1 MNKALTCHW
10 NLWSRNYMP
19 KPENILCI
27 CLVDCIPQEKVEY
40 NQQSLACYSKLL
52 FFPKKLYWRRT
63 SVIFQIILINKPN
76 CLWDQHPSSNDL
88 VYCVFFV
95 AAAFSDGWQAGKV
108 EAAVASA
115 GFQLL
120 LCRSGGLSRPPGDV
134 PNLPHHLLQHPC
146 QQQHQ
151 SLCLFQ
157 PNSRQMTSP
166 RFLLL
171 VLIFLSVCFR
181 WCWTKLHNCRYW
193 KLLGVDLSWAD
204 QQKGIFEPCCQL

>member
-1 MNKALTCHW
+1 MWIKCWPVT
-10 NLWSRNYMP
+10 
-19 KPENILCI
+19 EI
-27 CLVDCIPQEKVEY
+27 CGQEIICPCVFVLVGIPQEKVEY

-108 EAAVASA
+108 EAAVGSA

-120 LCRSGGLSRPPGDV
+120 LCRSLFSWRLVGCPG
-134 PNLPHHLLQHPC
+134 
-146 QQQHQ
+146 
-151 SLCLFQ
+151 
-157 PNSRQMTSP
+157 
-166 RFLLL
+166 
-171 VLIFLSVCFR
+171 
-181 WCWTKLHNCRYW
+181 
-193 KLLGVDLSWAD
+193 LLGMFPTFLNLTISSNILASSNIKVFASSSPTLAKWRRP
-204 QQKGIFEPCCQL
+204 GFCF

>member
-63 SVIFQIILINKPN
+63 SVIFQIILNKPN
-76 CLWDQHPSSNDL
+76 CSWDQHPSSNDL

-120 LCRSGGLSRPPGDV
+120 LCRSLFSWWAVQASWGCSPASSTSPSPPTSLPAATSKSLPLPAQLSPNDVAQVSAFNSYFSFRLLPLMLNKVTQLSILETAWSRP
-134 PNLPHHLLQHPC
+134 
-146 QQQHQ
+146 
-151 SLCLFQ
+151 
-157 PNSRQMTSP
+157 
-166 RFLLL
+166 
-171 VLIFLSVCFR
+171 
-181 WCWTKLHNCRYW
+181 
-193 KLLGVDLSWAD
+193 
-204 QQKGIFEPCCQL
+204 